1 MVKSRPKP
9 PAEIKADVKDQVA
22 RLLQMRYAGSH
33 EDSVIYLLEMF
44 TTFDLITIRDEL
56 REAIR
61 RNKK

>member
-1 MVKSRPKP
+1 
-9 PAEIKADVKDQVA
+9 
-22 RLLQMRYAGSH
+22 MRYAGSH